1 MIIFTLAF
9 GAAAVILLI
18 RCIRYRLEIRSV
30 CRQLDE
36 LAQGSHMELFVNRK
50 HKAFVQTESGD
61 ETEPPERDAVR
72 QGSKTAEAEHF
83 RPGT

>member
-9 GAAAVILLI
+9 GAAAVLLLI

-36 LAQGSHMELFVNRK
+36 LAQGSHMELFVNHK
-50 HKAFVQTESGD
+50 DKAFVELCRRLNLVMKLNRQK
-61 ETEPPERDAVR
+61 ERQYD
-72 QGSKTAEAEHF
+72 KAEAEHF
-83 RPGT
+83 RPGA